1 MDLFVEAKLMSMKK
15 QRRRERRKK
24 REERFEKQSFEEQMK
39 EHDAMRVEA
48 AKKKKIN
55 ELIMTIKALEI
66 IGTDTTKERD
76 TLKQLLFSSK

>member
-24 REERFEKQSFEEQMK
+24 REERFENKSFEEQLKERDQMK
-39 EHDAMRVEA
+39 EQAQ
-48 AKKKKIN
+48 KKKIN
-55 ELIMTIKALEI
+55 ELIMTIKAMEL
-66 IGTDTTKERD
+66 IGIDTSKERG